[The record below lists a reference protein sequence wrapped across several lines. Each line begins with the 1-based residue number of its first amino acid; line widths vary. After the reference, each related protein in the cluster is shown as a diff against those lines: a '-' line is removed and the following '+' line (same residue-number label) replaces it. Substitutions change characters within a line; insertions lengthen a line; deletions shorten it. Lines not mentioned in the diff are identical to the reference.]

1 MATIGADRVVA
12 KAGQADRGWLTLPF
26 LGWATAA
33 LFFFYAWVLRV
44 APSVMIE
51 ELMRDF
57 AVGAAAIGNL
67 SAFYFYGYAGM
78 QVPVGMMIDRFGPRR
93 LIASSA
99 AVCALGC
106 VLFAMSTAFW
116 GVAAGRFLIGASAAF
131 SLVGAMAVAG
141 QWFPANR
148 FALLSGW
155 AMLMGMAGGVFGQAP
170 LRLLVETL
178 DWRRAVLVTAA
189 GGVMIA
195 IAAWLTVR
203 DRQRG
208 SGGLGQ
214 VFAGLGSVMR
224 NRQTWL
230 IAIAGLGTT
239 GPLLGFAGLWGVPYL
254 TVTAGV
260 DQAAAASITST
271 LFIGWGIGAPL
282 FGWLSDRVGR
292 RRLPF
297 VAGLMLVTASMAALV
312 YVPGLSVAAIVG
324 LCFLCGFGGSSQIV
338 GFAAAREHNAI
349 AFSGTA
355 IGLVNGMVTGAG
367 ALYQP
372 LLGWLLDLAWGGQMA
387 SGARIYDAAAYRFAF
402 GVLVA
407 GAFVGLLCTLAMR
420 ETYCRQKH

>member
-1 MATIGADRVVA
+1 MDA
-12 KAGQADRGWLTLPF
+12 KEGSARRGSLALPF
-26 LGWATAA
+26 LAWLTAA
-33 LFFFYAWVLRV
+33 FFFFYAWVLRV

-93 LIASSA
+93 LISISA
-99 AVCALGC
+99 AICALGC
-106 VLFAMSTAFW
+106 VLFAMSPMLW

-170 LRLLVETL
+170 LRLLVEAL
-178 DWRRAVLVTAA
+178 DWRRATLITAI
-189 GGVMIA
+189 GGLMIA
-195 IAAWLTVR
+195 VAAWLTVR
-203 DRQRG
+203 DRWRG
-208 SGGLGQ
+208 KGGLTA
-214 VFAGLGSVMR
+214 VFAGLGVVVR

-254 TVTAGV
+254 TATAHL
-260 DQAAAASITST
+260 DQATAAAVTSA
-271 LFIGWGIGAPL
+271 LFLGWGVGAPL
-282 FGWLSDRVGR
+282 FGWFSDRIGR
-292 RRLPF
+292 RRIPF
-297 VAGLMLVTASMAALV
+297 IAGLILVTLAMAALV
-312 YVPGLSVAAIVG
+312 YVPKLPVAAIAG

-338 GFAAAREHNAI
+338 GFAAAREHNAVSL
-349 AFSGTA
+349 SGTA
-355 IGLVNGMVTGAG
+355 IGIVNGMVTGAG

-372 LLGWLLDLAWGGQMA
+372 LLGWLLDLAWDGQTSA
-387 SGARIYDAAAYRFAF
+387 GARIYDAAAYRLSFS
-402 GVLVA
+402 VLVA
-407 GAFVGLLCTLAMR
+407 GAVVGLLCTLAMR
-420 ETYCRQKH
+420 ETYCRQQQ